1 MGLCNVTLIQLYCP
15 NCGYKIAGYNNEKAV
30 LRRTC
35 PKCRVAII
43 SKLHKQKKKEIDIKV
58 IAE

>member
-43 SKLHKQKKKEIDIKV
+43 SKLHM
-58 IAE
+58 